1 VNHDEDKRLV
11 WDLGFGACLRATP
24 WQILAM
30 IVHSVDKKNQCKVLH
45 PHHKK
50 NQCKVLHPHQV
61 QEMLVHHVEC
71 AVHDQFWSIVR
82 RLARDKGLLD
92 AFAKLLQSTS
102 DDAVLSAAAGGL
114 YNLVSAPDRDKLESL
129 GVVDILRKVPISKHI
144 DVRLGIKGKK

>member
-1 VNHDEDKRLV
+1 MTDSGR
-11 WDLGFGACLRATP
+11 F
-24 WQILAM
+24 
-30 IVHSVDKKNQCKVLH
+30 
-45 PHHKK
+45 
-50 NQCKVLHPHQV
+50 
-61 QEMLVHHVEC
+61 EC
-71 AVHDQFWSIVR
+71 AVHDRFWSFVR

-92 AFAKLLQSTS
+92 AFAKLLKSTS

>member
-1 VNHDEDKRLV
+1 
-11 WDLGFGACLRATP
+11 
-24 WQILAM
+24 M
-30 IVHSVDKKNQCKVLH
+30 IVHSVDSKNQCKVLR
-45 PHHKK
+45 
-50 NQCKVLHPHQV
+50 PHQV
-61 QEMLVHHVEC
+61 QEILVHHVEC
-71 AVHDQFWSIVR
+71 AVHDRFWSFVC

-92 AFAKLLQSTS
+92 AFAKLLKSTS